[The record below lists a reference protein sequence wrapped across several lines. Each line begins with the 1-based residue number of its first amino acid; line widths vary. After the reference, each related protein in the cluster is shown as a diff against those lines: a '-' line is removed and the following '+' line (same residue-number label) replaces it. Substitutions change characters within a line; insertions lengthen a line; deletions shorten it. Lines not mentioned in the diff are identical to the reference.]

1 LAVDKRLGVIPVLNE
16 EEVLEDK
23 VMQLYGFLEQ
33 SGTDMHVV
41 IADNASDDGSAKIA
55 KSLSRRLENVS
66 YFHVPERGKWN
77 AIKYTWLNPVFDD
90 YSAYCFMDTDMATD
104 PEAIPRMFLEFE
116 KGADI
121 VIGSR
126 YLPESDS
133 CRTRGR
139 LKLSKGFI
147 YIANAMFG
155 LGLSDYQCGFKGVN
169 SAVRNMVVPSCKDGR
184 FFMDT
189 ELLVRAYEN
198 GYRIV
203 QLPVRW
209 RENEA
214 SSSVNYYKEV
224 PAFLLDSLRF
234 KYEQLRYGLAERR
247 M

>member
-1 LAVDKRLGVIPVLNE
+1 MHKRLGVIPVLNE
-16 EEVLEDK
+16 EAVLEDK
-23 VMQLYGFLEQ
+23 VMQLYRFLEQ
-33 SGTDMHVV
+33 SGTEMDIV
-41 IADNASDDGSAKIA
+41 IADNASDDRSPKIA
-55 KSLSRRLENVS
+55 KRLSERLDNVS
-66 YFHVPERGKWN
+66 YRHIPKRGKWN
-77 AIKYTWLNPVFDD
+77 AIKYTWLNTDFDD
-90 YSAYCFMDTDMATD
+90 YSVYCFMDTDMATD
-104 PEAIPRMFLEFE
+104 PEAIPRMFSEFDR
-116 KGADI
+116 GADI

-133 CRTRGR
+133 SRTKGR

-169 SAVRNMVVPSCKDGR
+169 SAVRNNIVPLCNDGR

-189 ELLVRAYEN
+189 ELLVRAYDN

-209 RENEA
+209 SENEA

-224 PAFLLDSLRF
+224 PAFLLDSLKL
-234 KYEQLRYGLAERR
+234 KYEQLRYGLSEHRK
-247 M
+247 